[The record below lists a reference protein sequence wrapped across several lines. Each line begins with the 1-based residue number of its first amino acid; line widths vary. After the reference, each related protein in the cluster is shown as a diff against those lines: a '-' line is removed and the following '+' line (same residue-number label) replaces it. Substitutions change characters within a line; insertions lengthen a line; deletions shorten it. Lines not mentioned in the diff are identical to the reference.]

1 MIVAY
6 KVESVSYF
14 IRKLAPYMKTKLGT
28 APITK
33 GKYRNVSDNSLSL
46 TDMIIPQSKKTVMNI
61 ISDISNTT
69 IFNVI

>member
-1 MIVAY
+1 MN
-6 KVESVSYF
+6 
-14 IRKLAPYMKTKLGT
+14 TKLGT